1 MSAQPV
7 DLASPLLPVQ
17 PVTSRPVAAPQVLSQ
32 TPVVR
37 VDTAIVLR
45 QLAALRRAL
54 PGVQLHYAVKANP
67 ARPVLRA
74 LARAGCRWDVAS
86 RGEIEA
92 VLRAGGAAADM
103 SYGNTVKRA
112 ADIAYAHE
120 VGVRRFTFDSPGEL
134 AKLTEHAPGSLAM
147 VRITTSGQGA
157 GWALGGKFGCPPDV
171 AADLLVQAI
180 RSGHRVGVA
189 FHVGSQQSDPL
200 AWTEPVA
207 AAARLREVARAH
219 GADLAVVDLGGGLPA
234 AMREPTASL
243 AVYGAGIRQAVA
255 RFLGPDV
262 PELMAEP
269 GRAMVAEAGV
279 LETEVL
285 LVSERAGLRWVY
297 LDAGVFTGLVE
308 TVGEGIRY
316 RVEAVRDG
324 APLAGRTQPAVL
336 AGPTCDSLDV
346 LYVEHP
352 YQLPTS
358 LQPGDR
364 LLFHS
369 TGAYTATYSTVG
381 FNGFA
386 PLREVFT

>member
-7 DLASPLLPVQ
+7 DLEPLLPAQ
-17 PVTSRPVAAPQVLSQ
+17 PAPSRPLAAPHPLTQ

-37 VDTAIVLR
+37 VDTAIVRR
-45 QLAALRRAL
+45 QLASLRQAL

-74 LARAGCRWDVAS
+74 LAEAGCRWDVAS
-86 RGEIEA
+86 PGEIDA

-103 SYGNTVKRA
+103 SYGNTVKRGV
-112 ADIAYAHE
+112 DIAYAHA
-120 VGVRRFTFDSPGEL
+120 VGVRRFTFDSAGEL
-134 AKLTEHAPGSLAM
+134 AKLTEHAPGCTAM
-147 VRITTSGQGA
+147 VRITTSGTGA
-157 GWALGGKFGCPPDV
+157 GWALGGKFGCSPQE
-171 AADLLVQAI
+171 AADLLVQAVAA
-180 RSGHRVGVA
+180 GHEVGVA

-207 AAARLREVARAH
+207 AAADLRRVVRAH

-234 AMREPTASL
+234 SMREPTASL

-269 GRAMVAEAGV
+269 GRAMVAEAGI
-279 LETEVL
+279 LETEVV
-285 LVSERAGLRWVY
+285 LVSERAGQRWVY

-324 APLAGRTQPAVL
+324 VPLTGQTAPAVL

-352 YQLPTS
+352 YPLPVA
-358 LQPGDR
+358 LAPGDR

-369 TGAYTATYSTVG
+369 AGAYTATYSTVG